1 MTRMNMYTDTLLSQ
15 VRREN
20 IEEVAKA
27 LSGLQLPSLSLP
39 FPSRLPRMAALGMEL
54 SYTYSATNVI

>member
-1 MTRMNMYTDTLLSQ
+1 MNMFTDTLLSQ

-39 FPSRLPRMAALGMEL
+39 FQTTKDGCTWNGTFLH
-54 SYTYSATNVI
+54 I